1 MPSLSFTRN
10 AWEDYIY
17 WQTQDRRTLARI
29 NKLIAVIV
37 RDPDDGIGKPEA
49 LSGDLTGCWSRR
61 IDDKHRLIYQILENG
76 NIEINACRSHYGD
89 R

>member
-1 MPSLSFTRN
+1 MANLSFSRS
-10 AWEDYIY
+10 AWEDYVY
-17 WQTQDRRTLARI
+17 WQTQDRRTLVRI
-29 NKLIAVIV
+29 NKLIAAIV
-37 RDPDDGIGKPEA
+37 RDPGDGIGKPEPLA
-49 LSGDLTGCWSRR
+49 GDLAGCWSRR